1 MGAVS
6 QSVNPEPLP
15 REQLRAS
22 DADRQAVVD
31 KLRKAHD
38 DGRLTLGEYDERLQ
52 QAYAARTYGDLQ
64 LITADLPAVQ
74 YPPAPA
80 VPPQLAAPTPQRRR
94 DTGSL
99 VWRIVGSTWFA
110 VSLLNILIW
119 GIICVATTQWIY
131 PWWVWVAGPWGAVL
145 LVGWLTGRNLRKD
158 R

>member
-1 MGAVS
+1 MDYVS

-38 DGRLTLGEYDERLQ
+38 DGRLTLGEYDERVQ
-52 QAYAARTYGDLQ
+52 RAYAARTYGDLQ

-74 YPPAPA
+74 FPPVPAAP
-80 VPPQLAAPTPQRRR
+80 PHLATPTPQRRR
-94 DTGSL
+94 DTAGL
-99 VWRIVGSTWFA
+99 VWRVVGSTWFA

-119 GIICVATTQWIY
+119 GIICLATTRWIY
-131 PWWVWVAGPWGAVL
+131 PWWIWVAGLWGAVL
-145 LVGWLTGRNLRKD
+145 LVGWLAGRNLRKD